1 MTWLKWAKNST
12 MQIFYYFLLCLQ
24 WRLEMYFVLNPFH
37 DWFANLISS
46 CSGWEFYQM
55 LMSEQH
61 LFLTIFLVTFGGLLL
76 CWTYILYF
84 LFWAGIAIF
93 YGYGWNS
100 RHRSD
105 RIISFQEE
113 SKFCLPPFVL
123 DPHYWVWMW
132 KQVQEK
138 VKSGIFGALH
148 QVSDGEV
155 GKFVVKELC
164 IQWWTWKCGIS
175 WKCVKQFCENIT
187 FVDNKL
193 DGKFRFGSCCWECTM
208 L

>member
-1 MTWLKWAKNST
+1 MKVRNA
-12 MQIFYYFLLCLQ
+12 LC
-24 WRLEMYFVLNPFH
+24 P
-37 DWFANLISS
+37 
-46 CSGWEFYQM
+46 
-55 LMSEQH
+55 QH
-61 LFLTIFLVTFGGLLL
+61 LLNLCTDLLVPSWLVCKFDLIMFGMEIFSNAHVGTASVLDHFLSHFGGLLL

-105 RIISFQEE
+105 RVMSFQEE

-132 KQVQEK
+132 NQVQGK
-138 VKSGIFGALH
+138 VISRIFGALH

-155 GKFVVKELC
+155 GKFVVEELC
-164 IQWWTWKCGIS
+164 IQWWTWKCGIF
-175 WKCVKQFCENIT
+175 WKCVKQFYKNVT
-187 FVDNKL
+187 FVDN
-193 DGKFRFGSCCWECTM
+193 
-208 L
+208 

>member
-1 MTWLKWAKNST
+1 MKVRNVFCTQPLSWLVCKFDLIMFGMGILSNAHVGTAS
-12 MQIFYYFLLCLQ
+12 
-24 WRLEMYFVLNPFH
+24 VLNHFLSH
-37 DWFANLISS
+37 FWRFVIMLNL
-46 CSGWEFYQM
+46 
-55 LMSEQH
+55 H
-61 LFLTIFLVTFGGLLL
+61 TVFLVLGRH
-76 CWTYILYF
+76 CNILWVWMKF
-84 LFWAGIAIF
+84 PPQKWQNNL
-93 YGYGWNS
+93 
-100 RHRSD
+100 
-105 RIISFQEE
+105 FQEE